1 MLITAVGFLIMVL
14 ASQGLMSPAELA
26 VKGGVSDTLLSPYW
40 LIGTYFTLTI
50 AELFLSPIGISFV
63 SKVAPPQ
70 FKGLAQGGWFFATAI
85 GNLMA
90 GFIGP
95 FWDKWQLWQFFM
107 LLVCLTILSAIF
119 IFSILKRLER
129 ATTS

>member
-1 MLITAVGFLIMVL
+1 MII
-14 ASQGLMSPAELA
+14 ASKGLMSPAELA
-26 VKGGVSDTLLSPYW
+26 IKGGVSDTLRSPYW

-63 SKVAPPQ
+63 SKVTPPQ
-70 FKGLAQGGWFFATAI
+70 YKGLAQGGWFGATAI
-85 GNLMA
+85 GNMMA

-107 LLVCLTILSAIF
+107 LLVCLTVLSAIF